1 MAFSMF
7 LIVTAGS
14 LIDRTH
20 APCTHAVLNCAV
32 HTHTHNRLATLCP
45 GLSGYCPGQY
55 HSMHP
60 QLSCLLSIL
69 LFFSPTY
76 SPRSP
81 SFFSVASS
89 CLFYHHHLLFLPSST
104 IFVSLNISISF
115 PSFLSHL
122 ILIPGVATNPL
133 TASLAA
139 ATLSVLYRP
148 VVLLVNNH
156 VNGPL
161 SETTQV
167 SRYIWLSSV

>member
-1 MAFSMF
+1 
-7 LIVTAGS
+7 
-14 LIDRTH
+14 
-20 APCTHAVLNCAV
+20 
-32 HTHTHNRLATLCP
+32 
-45 GLSGYCPGQY
+45 
-55 HSMHP
+55 MHP

-69 LFFSPTY
+69 LFFSPTF

-122 ILIPGVATNPL
+122 ILIPGVATDPL

-148 VVLLVNNH
+148 VVLLVNNSH
-156 VNGPL
+156 THTL
-161 SETTQV
+161 THTRTHSRTHARTHARTHTHTTV
-167 SRYIWLSSV
+167 GWAAGRASGL